1 MNEIPVPPKYSE
13 SSAMIEVDPVLSAP
27 VVGPSTV
34 ALAAGRAVLL
44 V

>member
-1 MNEIPVPPKYSE
+1 
-13 SSAMIEVDPVLSAP
+13 MIVVDAVLSAP
-27 VVGPSTV
+27 VVGPSTA